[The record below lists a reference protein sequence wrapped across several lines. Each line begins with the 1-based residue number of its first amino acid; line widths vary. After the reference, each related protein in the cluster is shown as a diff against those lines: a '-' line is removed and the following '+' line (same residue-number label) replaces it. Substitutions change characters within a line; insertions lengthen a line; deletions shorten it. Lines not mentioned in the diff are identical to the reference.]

1 MIDHQIPISV
11 IHLPVF
17 CNHENN
23 TPQLPSLMLACYHG
37 NVNCVDVLLEFG
49 AKWTVKDKS
58 GLCPQP
64 RENCITAASRLQC
77 LDLVYGIGSC
87 FSSNTHDS

>member
-1 MIDHQIPISV
+1 MANFVRNDRRLDVVIFCDMIDHQVPISV

-17 CNHENN
+17 CNDENN
-23 TPQLPSLMLACYHG
+23 TPKLPSLMLACYHG

-64 RENCITAASRLQC
+64 RENCITAASRP
-77 LDLVYGIGSC
+77 
-87 FSSNTHDS
+87 